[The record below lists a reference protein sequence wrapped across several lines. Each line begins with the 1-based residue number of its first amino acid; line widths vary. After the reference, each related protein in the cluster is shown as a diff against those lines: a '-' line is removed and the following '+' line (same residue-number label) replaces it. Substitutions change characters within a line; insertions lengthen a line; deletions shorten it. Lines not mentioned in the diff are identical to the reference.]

1 MVKVISRR
9 QLLVVVLATAGALAR
24 AGTAVAA
31 TPPEGA
37 AKFVK
42 WLADK
47 ALATLNTPGGNLEQ
61 REAAFQKLLREG
73 FDLKLIGRFVLGR
86 YWRTATPG
94 QRDDFQRLFEEFVIK
109 SYSYRLGGYKGENF
123 TIISTRA
130 AGEKDALVRTRIVR
144 PSGPPITADW
154 RVRAKG
160 DRFRIIDVMVEGVS
174 MAVTQRS
181 EFAAVI
187 SRGGFDGLLEAL
199 RARVQRF
206 AAAQAK

>member
-1 MVKVISRR
+1 M
-9 QLLVVVLATAGALAR
+9 AR
-24 AGTAVAA
+24 AETAIAE
-31 TPPEGA
+31 TPLEGA
-37 AKFVK
+37 AEFVK
-42 WLADK
+42 RLANE
-47 ALATLNTPGGNLEQ
+47 ALATLNQSGGSLAQ

-94 QRDDFQRLFEEFVIK
+94 QRDDFQRLFEEFVLK
-109 SYSYRLGGYKGENF
+109 SYAYRLGGYKGEDF
-123 TIISTRA
+123 TIVSTRA
-130 AGEKDALVRTRIVR
+130 AGEKDALVKTRIVR

-160 DRFRIIDVMVEGVS
+160 DRFRIIDVMVAGVS

-187 SRGGFDGLLEAL
+187 NRGGFNGLLEAL

>member
-1 MVKVISRR
+1 VISRR
-9 QLLVVVLATAGALAR
+9 HFLVVGLAAAGAMAR
-24 AGTAVAA
+24 TKMAIAA

-37 AKFVK
+37 AKFVRR
-42 WLADK
+42 LADE
-47 ALATLNTPGGNLEQ
+47 ALATLNQPGGSLAQ
-61 REAAFQKLLREG
+61 REAVFQKLLREG

-94 QRDDFQRLFEEFVIK
+94 QRNDFQRLFEEFVIK
-109 SYSYRLGGYKGENF
+109 SYSYRLGGYKGEDF
-123 TIISTRA
+123 TIVSARA

-187 SRGGFDGLLEAL
+187 SRGGFNGLIEAL

>member
-1 MVKVISRR
+1 M
-9 QLLVVVLATAGALAR
+9 AR
-24 AGTAVAA
+24 AETAIAE
-31 TPPEGA
+31 TPLEGA
-37 AKFVK
+37 AEFVK
-42 WLADK
+42 RLANE
-47 ALATLNTPGGNLEQ
+47 ALATLNQSGGSLAQ

-94 QRDDFQRLFEEFVIK
+94 QRDDFQRLFEEFVLK
-109 SYSYRLGGYKGENF
+109 SYAYRFGGYKGEDF
-123 TIISTRA
+123 TIVSTRA
-130 AGEKDALVRTRIVR
+130 AGEKDALVKTRIVR

-160 DRFRIIDVMVEGVS
+160 DRFRIIDVMVAGVS

-187 SRGGFDGLLEAL
+187 NRGGFNGLLEAL